1 MTTTPEIEAA
11 PPASW
16 QELERA
22 VARILQECGYD
33 VEVGR
38 NVPLARGD
46 VNVDVWADDGASPP
60 NVLIVECKQ
69 WARPVTKN
77 VVHAFRAVTRDSGA
91 NTGLLVSSAGFQDG
105 AVQAAAYSNVRLL
118 TWAQFQH
125 LFAAWWFREHLCP
138 VVAEETDA
146 LHEYAEPFTER
157 IRRAAEAL
165 PGDRLARF
173 RELRAQHAPLTHL
186 NLVFHPALAAAGTG
200 PLVDGPPALP
210 LRRRLDGLLTEQALA
225 VLPADVLDADALRP
239 LLDALVDSSRAA
251 AAQFDEVFGG
261 RV

>member
-11 PPASW
+11 PPATW
-16 QELERA
+16 QELEPA

-77 VVHAFRAVTRDSGA
+77 VVHAFRAVTGDSGA

-125 LFAAWWFREHLCP
+125 CSPRGGSGNTYAPSSRRRPTRFTSTPNRSTSEFAARLRHCP
-138 VVAEETDA
+138 ATVWRGSASSGPST
-146 LHEYAEPFTER
+146 
-157 IRRAAEAL
+157 RR
-165 PGDRLARF
+165 
-173 RELRAQHAPLTHL
+173 
-186 NLVFHPALAAAGTG
+186 
-200 PLVDGPPALP
+200 
-210 LRRRLDGLLTEQALA
+210 
-225 VLPADVLDADALRP
+225 
-239 LLDALVDSSRAA
+239 
-251 AAQFDEVFGG
+251 
-261 RV
+261 